1 VAREHKRGGKRHYQP
16 EGPLRGADVERV
28 PPVDLEPP
36 FPLEGGVPT
45 NRYLSPSLVYDSVTL
60 PGVCPEA
67 SITSIPGIES
77 VWTSMTPFTGLGL
90 AIAPMMEMSFD
101 LEYILPLPS
110 MTGIS
115 SGCAYTL
122 DP

>member
-1 VAREHKRGGKRHYQP
+1 V
-16 EGPLRGADVERV
+16 DVN
-28 PPVDLEPP
+28 D
-36 FPLEGGVPT
+36 
-45 NRYLSPSLVYDSVTL
+45 
-60 PGVCPEA
+60 
-67 SITSIPGIES
+67 
-77 VWTSMTPFTGLGL
+77 PFTGLGL

-101 LEYILPLPS
+101 LEYILLLPS